1 MSKLKKQLRAYFDE
15 NLSHNDQYEKIATK
29 ANLQSTKK
37 ESKFYMS
44 KKLLL
49 RIALPCFLG
58 LALIITVVAVSLSRG
73 VSEQPGD
80 TNPAAVIQMD
90 VNPSLSLVVDD
101 NNVVLSVYGE
111 NDEGKMIL
119 CDIDLVGLSIDVAIE
134 KIITEEVN
142 TGYLLKGNA
151 KAEENEISFVIEAD
165 TQAIST
171 ALEAKIN
178 DVTKDVCKEL
188 KVNNVVNIEQVVE
201 NTKSSL
207 IERAKELDP
216 TITEEE
222 LNEKSNQELIKFI
235 AGCQLEKAEIPTEE
249 LVALYDKVKTSQ
261 VNLSEHEYVVNTI
274 NAIDGEVYQEFKNGY
289 ALLITKL
296 KEANTALETAYYDN
310 FIKSESEYQKALA
323 QFLAAKQETIKFRV
337 DVAEMEEGPLK
348 EIKKLEL
355 QAKETALTI
364 AVDAFE
370 KVADITKGII
380 DQLQLVLDNIIIEM
394 ENYQKELPE
403 EIKTVLTEKVEEVD
417 QVVNKAKDDSFAY
430 FEENFKD
437 EIELA
442 VAKLKEQKQAMVDQL
457 K

>member
-1 MSKLKKQLRAYFDE
+1 
-15 NLSHNDQYEKIATK
+15 
-29 ANLQSTKK
+29 
-37 ESKFYMS
+37 MS

-80 TNPAAVIQMD
+80 SNPAAVIQMD

-151 KAEENEISFVIEAD
+151 KADENEISFVIEAD
-165 TQAIST
+165 NQAIST

-222 LNEKSNQELIKFI
+222 LHEKSNQELIKFI

-289 ALLITKL
+289 VLLITKL

-337 DVAEMEEGPLK
+337 EVAEMEEGPFK
-348 EIKKLEL
+348 EIKELEL

-370 KVADITKGII
+370 KVADVTKGII

-442 VAKLKEQKQAMVDQL
+442 IAKLKEQKQAMVDQL